1 MILTKLEKMK
11 TVKFQKNILN
21 ETKVDTATNFQANG
35 DINIFPCTWEE
46 GKSVTD
52 GKRVRYKAGI
62 EVDDDGR
69 TRIKRWNVGK
79 NGPKYKTIFETA
91 HGSVKINH
99 KWKRERPEREIIKI
113 DFKFPRKYGMALIKS
128 MLEDE
133 FDEVLSFIKTRKEE
147 TVWSR

>member
-1 MILTKLEKMK
+1 MK

-35 DINIFPCTWEE
+35 DINIFPCAWEE

-52 GKRVRYKAGI
+52 GKRVRYQGGI

-69 TRIKRWNVGK
+69 THIKRWNVGM
-79 NGPKYKTIFETA
+79 NGPKLKTIYETA
-91 HGSVKINH
+91 HGSVKVTR
-99 KWKRERPEREIIKI
+99 KWKRKDPEKENIVIN
-113 DFKFPRKYGMALIKS
+113 FKFPRKYGVALIKS

-147 TVWSR
+147 TIWSR

>member
-1 MILTKLEKMK
+1 MS
-11 TVKFQKNILN
+11 
-21 ETKVDTATNFQANG
+21 NG
-35 DINIFPCTWEE
+35 DINIFPCAWEE

-52 GKRVRYKAGI
+52 GKRIRYRAGI

-69 TRIKRWNVGK
+69 TRIKRCNDGK

-91 HGSVKINH
+91 HGSVKVNH
-99 KWKRERPEREIIKI
+99 KWKQVRPDMESIRIG
-113 DFKFPRKYGMALIKS
+113 FKFPRKYGVALIKS

-147 TVWSR
+147 TIWSR